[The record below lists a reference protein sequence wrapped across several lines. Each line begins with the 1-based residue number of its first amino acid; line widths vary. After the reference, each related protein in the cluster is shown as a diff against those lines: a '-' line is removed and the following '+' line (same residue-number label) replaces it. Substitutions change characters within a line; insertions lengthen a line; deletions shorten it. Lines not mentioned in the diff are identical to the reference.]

1 VAKNGQCLGKINRKI
16 QIKWNLNLTNYIDMG
31 IYSFKF
37 ALLRKNSQK
46 YLKIAVLRKTIPQG
60 AG

>member
-1 VAKNGQCLGKINRKI
+1 
-16 QIKWNLNLTNYIDMG
+16 MG

-46 YLKIAVLRKTIPQG
+46 YLKIAGLTVLETSLQLNQMNLQ
-60 AG
+60 AQT